1 MQLRSSLAL
10 ATLGILLPLSPLFG
24 QAASGATQAV
34 PTLHPAS
41 PAAQTATP
49 EAPKP
54 VTAPPPFPLIDRAN
68 FTATSPT
75 ADTVNA
81 FLKAS
86 WGYDTNRLWQVQ
98 GILKTPVEGL
108 SRVVVLFEEKGAA
121 QQQPQSL
128 SFFVT
133 PDGNHLIAGEQVLPF
148 GAEPF
153 ADARKTLQA
162 RANGPSKGAAEKNL
176 EIVEFSDFQCPHC
189 KDAQPTVEHLLKD
202 FPSAHFV
209 YQNFPLVSIH
219 PQAEKAAEYGVCVAK
234 AGGNEAFF
242 KFADDIFTNQL
253 KLTPE
258 GATDAL
264 KASAT
269 AAGQDPAK
277 IAACADLPETKAA
290 VDASSQL
297 AHDLGITQTPTIY
310 VNGRG
315 LPVGGI
321 PYDLLK
327 QIVTYQAQI
336 DGVPVQASGVP
347 AK

>member
-10 ATLGILLPLSPLFG
+10 AMLGILVPLTPLFG
-24 QAASGATQAV
+24 QAQSGTTQTPSAASSAA
-34 PTLHPAS
+34 PAGQS
-41 PAAQTATP
+41 PAP

-54 VTAPPPFPLIDRAN
+54 VPPPPAFPLIDRAN

-86 WGYDTNRLWQVQ
+86 WGYDANRLWQVQ
-98 GILKTPVEGL
+98 GILKTPVDGL

-153 ADARKTLQA
+153 AAARKTLQT
-162 RANGPSKGAAEKNL
+162 RADGPAKGATEKNL

-189 KDAQPTVEHLLKD
+189 KDAQPTVDKLLKD

-209 YQNFPLVSIH
+209 YQNYPLASIH

-234 AGGNEAFF
+234 VGGNEAFF
-242 KFADDIFTNQL
+242 KFANDIFTNQL

-258 GATDAL
+258 GAADAL

-277 IAACADLPETKAA
+277 IAACADLPEAKAA

-315 LPVGGI
+315 LPIGGI

-327 QIVTYQAQI
+327 QIVAYQAQL
-336 DGVPVQASGVP
+336 DGVPVQMTGLP

>member
-10 ATLGILLPLSPLFG
+10 ATFGILLPLSPLLG
-24 QAASGATQAV
+24 QATPGTTSTPQPSAPATQA
-34 PTLHPAS
+34 
-41 PAAQTATP
+41 ATP

-54 VTAPPPFPLIDRAN
+54 AAAPPAFPLIDRAN

-75 ADTVNA
+75 SETVNA

-108 SRVVVLFEEKGAA
+108 SRVVVLFEEKGSA

-133 PDGNHLIAGEQVLPF
+133 QDGKHLIAGEQVLPF

-153 ADARKTLQA
+153 TDARKTLQA
-162 RANGPSKGAAEKNL
+162 RADGPSRGVTAKNL

-189 KDAQPTVEHLLKD
+189 KDAQPTVDHLLKD
-202 FPSAHFV
+202 FPAAHFV
-209 YQNFPLVSIH
+209 YENYPLAAIH

-242 KFADDIFTNQL
+242 KFSDNIFTNQAN
-253 KLTPE
+253 LTPE
-258 GATDAL
+258 GSTDAL
-264 KASAT
+264 KAAAT
-269 AAGQDPAK
+269 AAGQDPTK
-277 IAACADLPETKAA
+277 IAACADLPETKES

-297 AHDLGITQTPTIY
+297 AHDLGVTQTPTIY

-336 DGVPVQASGVP
+336 DGVPVQ
-347 AK
+347 